1 MPGGPVYYRGRD
13 MVTTHR
19 GMRITAADWNIF
31 LGHLGDTLND
41 LQVPA
46 AEQQDVL
53 PFIEST
59 RGDIVEA

>member
-1 MPGGPVYYRGRD
+1 ML
-13 MVTTHR
+13 TSHR
-19 GMRITAADWNIF
+19 GMRISASDWTIF
-31 LGHLGDTLND
+31 LGHLRETLNE

-53 PFIEST
+53 NFIEST

>member
-1 MPGGPVYYRGRD
+1 MYYRGRD
-13 MVTTHR
+13 MLTTHR
-19 GMRITAADWNIF
+19 GMRISSSDWTIF
-31 LGHLGDTLND
+31 LGHLRDTLND

-53 PFIEST
+53 NFIEST